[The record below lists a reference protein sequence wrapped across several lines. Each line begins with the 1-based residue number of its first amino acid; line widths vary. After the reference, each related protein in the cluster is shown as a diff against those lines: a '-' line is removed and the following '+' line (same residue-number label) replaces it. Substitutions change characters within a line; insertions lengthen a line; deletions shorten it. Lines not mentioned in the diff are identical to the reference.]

1 MKISRPPE
9 FALLQQEYV
18 QHLTEKMVQTA
29 ELFHSATDNPD
40 MDISNF
46 LTEIKDYS
54 EFSVTDENG
63 TYLHWDKFRRI
74 HTEDTRMKW
83 RAVKESRM
91 KIQKPIDF
99 PFRHRFWFCIPDSLQ
114 ARLHLIDKSCGST
127 TRV

>member
-9 FALLQQEYV
+9 FTLLQQEYV
-18 QHLTEKMVQTA
+18 QHFTKRMAQITKL
-29 ELFHSATDNPD
+29 LNSSANNPD
-40 MDISNF
+40 IDIPDF

-83 RAVKESRM
+83 RASRRAAE
-91 KIQKPIDF
+91 KSKNQLISRLNISFGSAF
-99 PFRHRFWFCIPDSLQ
+99 PTLCRHGFI
-114 ARLHLIDKSCGST
+114 
-127 TRV
+127 

>member
-46 LTEIKDYS
+46 LAEIKKSDS
-54 EFSVTDENG
+54 ISHGNQFQIFLLKS
-63 TYLHWDKFRRI
+63 
-74 HTEDTRMKW
+74 
-83 RAVKESRM
+83 
-91 KIQKPIDF
+91 KIILNSP
-99 PFRHRFWFCIPDSLQ
+99 
-114 ARLHLIDKSCGST
+114 
-127 TRV
+127 

>member
-9 FALLQQEYV
+9 FTLLQQEYM
-18 QHLTEKMVQTA
+18 QHLTERMTQIAK
-29 ELFHSATDNPD
+29 LLNSSPNNPD
-40 MDISNF
+40 IDIPDF

-83 RAVKESRM
+83 RAVK
-91 KIQKPIDF
+91 
-99 PFRHRFWFCIPDSLQ
+99 
-114 ARLHLIDKSCGST
+114 
-127 TRV
+127 